1 MKRWIRIF
9 AVWCL
14 MFFCFPSH
22 AEEVLD
28 ELSFD
33 EIEKELDEIFEDGEE
48 ISFREMVL
56 DLMRG
61 EQAFDLQEIGRRIAD
76 ICFGELNS
84 QKQVI
89 IQILLL
95 TIVAAV
101 FANYTNVF
109 EKSQTADIS
118 FYLIYL
124 ILVMILLKA
133 FLEMESMVMEAV
145 KQVTSFLKAL
155 LPIYL
160 LAAAF
165 ANGSLTAIGFSEMT
179 LVMITILQWILKVV
193 ILPGIHLYVILS
205 ILNHLNQ
212 EDRFSK
218 FAKLIRMVLVW
229 ALKTIAG
236 IVIGFQTVQCLVMP
250 AVDSLKTSLLR
261 KAAGSI
267 PGIGN
272 IFNSVTEAV
281 LGSAMVVK
289 NAVGAA
295 GMIIM
300 AMICL
305 MPLFKIAVCVILY
318 RLLAAVT
325 QPVSDRRL
333 TMCVESVGDG
343 ADLLLK
349 VVLTTGLMFFVALA
363 LGTAFLRGG

>member
-9 AVWCL
+9 AVWWL
-14 MFFCFPSH
+14 LLLGFPSN
-22 AEEVLD
+22 AEEIID

-33 EIEKELDEIFEDGEE
+33 EIEEELDEIFEDGEE
-48 ISFREMVL
+48 ISFRKMVL
-56 DLMRG
+56 DLMSG
-61 EQAFDLQEIGRRIAD
+61 KQAFDLREIGKQLVNL
-76 ICFGELNS
+76 CFGELNS
-84 QKQVI
+84 QKQVV

-101 FANYTNVF
+101 FTNYTNVF
-109 EKSQTADIS
+109 DKSQTADIS

-145 KQVTSFLKAL
+145 GQVTSFLKAL

-179 LVMITILQWILKVV
+179 LVMITILQWILKVI

-212 EDRFSK
+212 EDRFSR

-229 ALKTIAG
+229 ALKTVTG
-236 IVIGFQTVQCLVMP
+236 VVIGFQTVQCLVMP
-250 AVDSLKTSLLR
+250 AVDSLKTSLLH

-272 IFNSVTEAV
+272 VFNSVTEAV
-281 LGSAMVVK
+281 LGSAMLVK

-300 AMICL
+300 ALICL
-305 MPLFKIAVCVILY
+305 MPLLKIAVCVILY
-318 RLLAAVT
+318 RLLVAVT
-325 QPVSDRRL
+325 QPVSDKRL

-349 VVLTTGLMFFVALA
+349 VVLTTGLMFFISLA
-363 LGTAFLRGG
+363 LVTASLRGG

>member
-1 MKRWIRIF
+1 MKKWIRIF
-9 AVWCL
+9 AIFWL
-14 MFFCFPSH
+14 FFLGFSSH
-22 AEEVLD
+22 AEEVIE

-33 EIEKELDEIFEDGEE
+33 EIEEKLDEIFEDDQE
-48 ISFREMVL
+48 ISFRKMVL
-56 DLMRG
+56 DLMQG
-61 EQAFDLQEIGRRIAD
+61 ENTLNIQEIGKRMIK
-76 ICFGELNS
+76 ICFGEVNS
-84 QKQVI
+84 QRQVI

-101 FANYTNVF
+101 FTNYTNVF
-109 EKSQTADIS
+109 DKSQTADIS

-133 FLEMESMVMEAV
+133 FLEMETMVMEAV
-145 KQVTSFLKAL
+145 KQIISFLKAL

-165 ANGSLTAIGFSEMT
+165 ANGSLTAIGFTEAT
-179 LVMITILQWILKVV
+179 LVVITILQWVLKAV
-193 ILPGIHLYVILS
+193 ILPGIHLYVILT

-218 FAKLIRMVLVW
+218 FAKLIRMVLIW
-229 ALKTIAG
+229 ALKTITG

-250 AVDSLKTSLLR
+250 TVDAIKTSLLHR
-261 KAAGSI
+261 AAGSI

-281 LGSAMVVK
+281 LGSAMIVK

-295 GMIIM
+295 GMIITV
-300 AMICL
+300 MICL

-325 QPVSDRRL
+325 QPVSDKRL

-349 VVLTTGLMFFVALA
+349 VVLTTGLMFFISLA
-363 LGTAFLRGG
+363 LVTAFLRGG

>member
-1 MKRWIRIF
+1 M
-9 AVWCL
+9 
-14 MFFCFPSH
+14 
-22 AEEVLD
+22 
-28 ELSFD
+28 
-33 EIEKELDEIFEDGEE
+33 
-48 ISFREMVL
+48 
-56 DLMRG
+56 
-61 EQAFDLQEIGRRIAD
+61 
-76 ICFGELNS
+76 
-84 QKQVI
+84 
-89 IQILLL
+89 
-95 TIVAAV
+95 
-101 FANYTNVF
+101 
-109 EKSQTADIS
+109 
-118 FYLIYL
+118 
-124 ILVMILLKA
+124 
-133 FLEMESMVMEAV
+133 
-145 KQVTSFLKAL
+145 
-155 LPIYL
+155 
-160 LAAAF
+160 
-165 ANGSLTAIGFSEMT
+165 
-179 LVMITILQWILKVV
+179 
-193 ILPGIHLYVILS
+193 
-205 ILNHLNQ
+205 
-212 EDRFSK
+212 
-218 FAKLIRMVLVW
+218 W

-349 VVLTTGLMFFVALA
+349 VVLTTGLMFFVSLA
-363 LGTAFLRGG
+363 LVTAFLRGG